1 MAHQDI
7 PLMFFQYLRRLR
19 GAFYVASGRIILPS
33 DLEGMLLMAELANTA
48 LALTAL
54 SAAADRVLAKAQADS
69 AAAADAAATI
79 AQVDES
85 TAAQINSV
93 TDKLNA
99 YAPEAAPTLEL
110 TDPAPTEQ
118 PEA

>member
-1 MAHQDI
+1 M
-7 PLMFFQYLRRLR
+7 LFEYFRRLR
-19 GAFYVASGRIILPS
+19 GAFYVATGRIILPS
-33 DLEGMLLMAELANTA
+33 DLEGMLLMAELASTA

-54 SAAADRVLAKAQADS
+54 SAAADRALTKAQADS

-99 YAPEAAPTLEL
+99 YAPPPSVE
-110 TDPAPTEQ
+110 PAPLDLTAEQ
-118 PEA
+118 AAAADQPAA